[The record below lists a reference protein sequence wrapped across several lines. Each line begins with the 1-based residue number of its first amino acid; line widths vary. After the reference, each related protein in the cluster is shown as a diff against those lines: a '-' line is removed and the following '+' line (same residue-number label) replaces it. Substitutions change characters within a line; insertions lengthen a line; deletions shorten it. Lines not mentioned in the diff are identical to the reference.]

1 MAIVFDKEN
10 RLFTL
15 CTKHSMYQMKADDKG
30 ILLHTYYGRKT
41 DICDYS
47 YLIQRRD
54 HGFSGNPDEAAGDRT
69 YSTDT
74 LPQEYSSFGSG
85 DYRESALDIRY
96 DNGTRTLGLRYEGY
110 EIIKGK
116 YSIPGLPAMYADE
129 NEAETLVITLRDDV
143 QDVRVKLYYGVVKD
157 LDVITRSVSVENH
170 GKAPVQL
177 ERVMSLCLD
186 QPYGDWDWMTF
197 YGKHEMERQLSR
209 TPIHHG
215 VQSVGSLRGA
225 SSHQYNPFVMLA
237 DKNATETSGECY
249 GFSLLYS
256 GNFLAAA
263 EKDQFDQTRLIMG
276 IHPGNF
282 EFLLREGEIF
292 HAPEVMM
299 VYSAEGFE
307 KMSNCYHKAVREHV
321 CRGRFKLERRPVLI
335 NNWEGTYFD
344 FTGEKL
350 LEMAKEA
357 ASCGVEL
364 FVMDDGWFGKRD
376 DDNSGLGDW
385 QVNEKKLGCT
395 LSELAERIHGLGMK
409 FGIWYE
415 PECVSED
422 SDLYRAHPDWAFT
435 VPGRRPNRGRNQLV
449 LDFSREDVR
458 NHIFDEMTKVLDKA
472 NVDYLKWDFN
482 RSISDIYCAAL
493 PADRQ
498 GEVPHRYVLGLY
510 EFLDRLG
517 KRYPDML
524 IEGCSGGGGR
534 FDAGMLYYT
543 PQIWCS
549 DNTDAINRT
558 RIQYGT
564 SFFYPVAAMGS
575 HVSAVPNHQTGRVTS
590 MHTRGVAA
598 MSGTFGYE
606 LNPALLNA
614 KEKAEIRAQLAQY
627 REYQELIRE
636 GDYYRLSNPFQDNFA
651 AWMVV
656 SDDRSKALVSV
667 IRLTAEANPPAAYVT
682 LKGMEEDAF
691 YREKTT
697 GKVYPGAALM
707 EAGILLPAAVS
718 EYEAYQ
724 IELERV

>member
-15 CTKHSMYQMKADDKG
+15 CTKNSMYQMKADDKG

-170 GKAPVQL
+170 GQAPVQL

-249 GFSLLYS
+249 GFSFLYS

-276 IHPGNF
+276 IHPENF

-364 FVMDDGWFGKRD
+364 F
-376 DDNSGLGDW
+376 S
-385 QVNEKKLGCT
+385 
-395 LSELAERIHGLGMK
+395 HGR
-409 FGIWYE
+409 W
-415 PECVSED
+415 
-422 SDLYRAHPDWAFT
+422 
-435 VPGRRPNRGRNQLV
+435 LV
-449 LDFSREDVR
+449 R
-458 NHIFDEMTKVLDKA
+458 K
-472 NVDYLKWDFN
+472 
-482 RSISDIYCAAL
+482 
-493 PADRQ
+493 
-498 GEVPHRYVLGLY
+498 
-510 EFLDRLG
+510 
-517 KRYPDML
+517 
-524 IEGCSGGGGR
+524 
-534 FDAGMLYYT
+534 
-543 PQIWCS
+543 
-549 DNTDAINRT
+549 T
-558 RIQYGT
+558 R
-564 SFFYPVAAMGS
+564 
-575 HVSAVPNHQTGRVTS
+575 
-590 MHTRGVAA
+590 
-598 MSGTFGYE
+598 
-606 LNPALLNA
+606 
-614 KEKAEIRAQLAQY
+614 
-627 REYQELIRE
+627 
-636 GDYYRLSNPFQDNFA
+636 
-651 AWMVV
+651 
-656 SDDRSKALVSV
+656 
-667 IRLTAEANPPAAYVT
+667 
-682 LKGMEEDAF
+682 
-691 YREKTT
+691 
-697 GKVYPGAALM
+697 
-707 EAGILLPAAVS
+707 
-718 EYEAYQ
+718 
-724 IELERV
+724 

>member
-15 CTKHSMYQMKADDKG
+15 CTKNSMYQMKADDKG

-170 GKAPVQL
+170 GQAPVQL

-276 IHPGNF
+276 IHPENF

-472 NVDYLKWDFN
+472 DVDYLKWDFN

-534 FDAGMLYYT
+534 FDAGMLHYT
-543 PQIWCS
+543 SQIWCS
-549 DNTDAINRT
+549 DDTDTIERLK
-558 RIQYGT
+558 IQYGT
-564 SFFYPVAAMGS
+564 SFAYPVSAVGS
-575 HVSAVPNHQTGRVTS
+575 HVSACPNHQTGRFVPFE
-590 MHTRGVAA
+590 TR
-598 MSGTFGYE
+598 
-606 LNPALLNA
+606 
-614 KEKAEIRAQLAQY
+614 
-627 REYQELIRE
+627 
-636 GDYYRLSNPFQDNFA
+636 
-651 AWMVV
+651 
-656 SDDRSKALVSV
+656 
-667 IRLTAEANPPAAYVT
+667 
-682 LKGMEEDAF
+682 
-691 YREKTT
+691 
-697 GKVYPGAALM
+697 
-707 EAGILLPAAVS
+707 AAVAWQEPS
-718 EYEAYQ
+718 DMSWTRRNFQ
-724 IELERV
+724 KKKKRRSVVRSRNLRDIMM

>member
-15 CTKHSMYQMKADDKG
+15 CTKNSMYQMKADDKG

-170 GKAPVQL
+170 GQAPVQL

-249 GFSLLYS
+249 GFSFLYS

-276 IHPGNF
+276 IHPENF

-534 FDAGMLYYT
+534 FDAGMLHYT
-543 PQIWCS
+543 SQIW
-549 DNTDAINRT
+549 
-558 RIQYGT
+558 Y
-564 SFFYPVAAMGS
+564 
-575 HVSAVPNHQTGRVTS
+575 
-590 MHTRGVAA
+590 
-598 MSGTFGYE
+598 
-606 LNPALLNA
+606 LNC
-614 KEKAEIRAQLAQY
+614 
-627 REYQELIRE
+627 
-636 GDYYRLSNPFQDNFA
+636 
-651 AWMVV
+651 
-656 SDDRSKALVSV
+656 
-667 IRLTAEANPPAAYVT
+667 
-682 LKGMEEDAF
+682 
-691 YREKTT
+691 
-697 GKVYPGAALM
+697 
-707 EAGILLPAAVS
+707 
-718 EYEAYQ
+718 
-724 IELERV
+724 

>member
-1 MAIVFDKEN
+1 MAIVIEKDD

-15 CTKHSMYQMKADDKG
+15 CTKNSMYQMKADDKG

-143 QDVRVKLYYGVVKD
+143 QDVRVKLYYGVVED

-534 FDAGMLYYT
+534 FDAGMLHYT
-543 PQIWCS
+543 SQIWCS
-549 DNTDAINRT
+549 DDTPT
-558 RIQYGT
+558 
-564 SFFYPVAAMGS
+564 
-575 HVSAVPNHQTGRVTS
+575 
-590 MHTRGVAA
+590 
-598 MSGTFGYE
+598 
-606 LNPALLNA
+606 
-614 KEKAEIRAQLAQY
+614 
-627 REYQELIRE
+627 
-636 GDYYRLSNPFQDNFA
+636 
-651 AWMVV
+651 
-656 SDDRSKALVSV
+656 
-667 IRLTAEANPPAAYVT
+667 
-682 LKGMEEDAF
+682 
-691 YREKTT
+691 
-697 GKVYPGAALM
+697 
-707 EAGILLPAAVS
+707 
-718 EYEAYQ
+718 
-724 IELERV
+724 